1 MRYERVR
8 EGRFLA
14 RINRFT
20 AHARIGKSVETV
32 HVKNTGRLG
41 ELLVPDT
48 EAFFAESDDPARK
61 TRFDLVAVRHP
72 GTGKLFNV
80 DSQAP
85 NAAVRE
91 WLAGQS
97 FDLVK
102 PEYRF
107 GDSRV
112 DFYMERGEE
121 RFLLEIKGCT
131 LVRDGVGFFPDAPTT
146 RGTKHLREL
155 TEAVRQGCRC
165 AAGFVIQTEGV
176 TRVKP
181 NRETD
186 PAFALA
192 LEEAEKAGVR
202 VLYLPCRVER
212 DLLEIL
218 PEARFGF

>member
-8 EGRFLA
+8 EGRFRA
-14 RINRFT
+14 RRNRFV
-20 AHARIGKSVETV
+20 AHVEIDGAVEAV

-41 ELLVPDT
+41 ELLVPG
-48 EAFFAESDDPARK
+48 AAAYLAESDDPARK
-61 TRFDLVAVRHP
+61 TRFDLIAVRHAQS
-72 GTGKLFNV
+72 GQLFNV

-85 NAAVRE
+85 NAVVRE
-91 WLAGQS
+91 WLAGMD

-102 PEYRF
+102 PEFRY

-112 DFYMERGEE
+112 DFCMERASE

-131 LVRDGVGFFPDAPTT
+131 LVRDGVGYFPDAPTA

-155 TEAVRQGCRC
+155 TAAARQGYRC
-165 AAGFVIQTEGV
+165 AVGFVIQTEGV

-186 PAFALA
+186 PDFARA
-192 LEEAEKAGVR
+192 LTEAAEAGVR
-202 VLYLPCRVER
+202 VLHLPCVVEP
-212 DLLEIL
+212 DLLEIR
-218 PEARFGF
+218 PGVRFI